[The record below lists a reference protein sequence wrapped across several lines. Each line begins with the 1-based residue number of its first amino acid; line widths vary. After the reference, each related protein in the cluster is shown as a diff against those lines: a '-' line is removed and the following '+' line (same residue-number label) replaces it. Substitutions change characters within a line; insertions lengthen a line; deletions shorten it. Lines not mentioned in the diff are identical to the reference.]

1 MDLIQVIYSS
11 RPFGF
16 DQGVLNAILVQSRRN
31 NAAFG
36 ITGALI
42 CRADL
47 YLQLLEGPPAAVD
60 AAYQRIA
67 VDSRHA
73 DVTLH
78 VRKTVT
84 ERLFGAWAMRDDPAR
99 SWLWTQGEIADGALS
114 RASDADIVA
123 VFTRLAAEAA
133 AG

>member
-31 NAAFG
+31 NAQFS

-60 AAYQRIA
+60 AA
-67 VDSRHA
+67 
-73 DVTLH
+73 
-78 VRKTVT
+78 
-84 ERLFGAWAMRDDPAR
+84 
-99 SWLWTQGEIADGALS
+99 
-114 RASDADIVA
+114 
-123 VFTRLAAEAA
+123 
-133 AG
+133 